1 MVAIRSARVFDGER
15 FLDGGGT
22 VLVRDGRIVG
32 VEPGFPDLGT
42 DWEIVDCSDGTVLP
56 GLIDTHVHL
65 VADSQQDALDRVAG
79 FTEEEIDE
87 VVTDGLRRSLTGGVT
102 TVRDLGDRLFNVVGR
117 RDRQRHTPGLLE
129 PTIVASG
136 PPLTSP
142 GGHCYYM
149 GGEIPDRATLDAAI
163 RARAD
168 RGVDVIKVMA
178 SGGMTTAGSDI
189 TGTQFSVED
198 LRFLVDRA
206 HAAGLPVAAH
216 AQSLAS
222 VEAALAAEVDAI
234 EHCSCMTE
242 NGPVVTDDLIERL
255 AASEIVVGGVFG
267 VRPVINLAQAPVN
280 VRAFAERTGTTMETM
295 LARRG
300 EIMNRMYRGG
310 VRFVTGAD
318 SGLADWRPHGQL
330 YTAVEQ
336 FVDAGADAATALAAS
351 TSLAAEACGVGER
364 KGRLRA
370 GFDADVLVVD
380 GDLAGDVGRLADVR
394 SVMLAG
400 VFVTSG

>member
-79 FTEEEIDE
+79 FTEGEIDE

-198 LRFLVDRA
+198 LQFLVDRA

-242 NGPVVTDDLIERL
+242 NGPVVTDHLIERL